1 MVADLKDVPR
11 PFYTLDEYFALE
23 HAGDA
28 RYEYWDG
35 DIVCMSG
42 GSEAHTQICGNV
54 FFRLRL
60 QLSGGPGRA
69 FTAGLPVKTPTLPPY
84 RYPDVTVACGE
95 LKYEHIRGVDALMNP
110 ALIVEVLSPSS
121 EARDREDKFTAYQA
135 IPTFGEYLLV
145 AQDTPRVIHYIRQ
158 SDSKWMREDLTDL
171 DAGLT
176 LASIDCTLSLRD
188 VYEEV
193 KFKSV

>member
-11 PFYTLDEYFALE
+11 PYYTLDEYFALE

-35 DIVCMSG
+35 EIVCMSG
-42 GSEAHTQICGNV
+42 GSQAHLQISNNV

-60 QLSGGPGRA
+60 QLSDKPYRA
-69 FTAGLPVKTPTLPPY
+69 YTADLPVLTPTLPPY
-84 RYPDVTVACGE
+84 RYPDVTVGCGE
-95 LKYEHIRGVDALMNP
+95 LKYEHIRGVDVLINP
-110 ALIVEVLSPSS
+110 ALIVEVLSRTT
-121 EARDREDKFTAYQA
+121 EARDREDKFAAYQA

-145 AQDTPRVIHYIRQ
+145 AQDTPHVIHYTRQ
-158 SDSKWMREDLTDL
+158 SDSRWMREDVMELNAEL
-171 DAGLT
+171 R
-176 LASIDCTLSLRD
+176 LALIDCTLPIRD

-193 KFKSV
+193 KFRSA